1 MIQDFDFMVLDFIQ
15 SNIRNIFLDKIMP
28 FITYLGSGGLIWI
41 FVALLLIFIKK
52 YRLCGIEM
60 ITGLLTGLLIG
71 NIILKNLVMR
81 ERPCW
86 INESIDML
94 ISVPKDYSFPSGHTM
109 TSFAAAVILYYMN
122 KKIGIAAYVLAAIIA
137 FSRLYLY
144 VHYPS
149 DVLAGIILGI
159 ITSFISIRIY
169 NYFKKKKKV
178 SLN

>member
-109 TSFAAAVILYYMN
+109 SGFCCAVILFCFD
-122 KKIGIAAYVLAAIIA
+122 KRIGIPAIILASIIA

-144 VHYPS
+144 VHFPT
-149 DVLAGIILGI
+149 DILAGGI
-159 ITSFISIRIY
+159 IGCIIAFLVVFSFNKIKAGR
-169 NYFKKKKKV
+169 KK
-178 SLN
+178 L